1 MSVCA
6 QMSPAETH
14 IRSRNIKNRLPILAD
29 CLGRSPERSL
39 ASVARTMMRPAPL
52 LLLLAGVLF
61 FFALGSHQLQGST
74 EARVAGIAMAMHL
87 DNDWVIP
94 RLFGEP
100 FLEKPPLSLWL
111 DAGAIRL
118 FGATTWA
125 VRLASA
131 FAGLISVMLFYAML
145 RTFGRP
151 KTMAFC
157 ASLILA
163 TMASY
168 WGNVRGVGEDSLLS
182 LGVTTALLA
191 FYQAV
196 RPESERQGS
205 NAWAWA
211 LFTAGMAIATLSK
224 GVLGLAMP
232 GIVIFVYLACTSVMD
247 KRVRL
252 GDWLKP
258 AVFTLL
264 ALAPLLIWLGFLFER
279 GGLQAVAE
287 VLWTNS
293 VGRFSG
299 SFVEAGHYEPF
310 YYYLLKLP
318 EAFLP
323 WNILVYLGL
332 WHFRKS
338 LVRNRYRLFFS
349 VWLVAQFTLLTL
361 ASSKRVVYLMAMT
374 PAAAVLA
381 AEYAGVLLAWFKAH
395 KPALYRYHRGAIVG
409 AFTLAILSYMTAAF
423 WFAPKADKRE
433 SFVPVISQAK
443 TFQTEGRDV
452 VMYRPNE
459 RIAGASVFYLQAH
472 LPMLQ
477 NEAELRSFLSAKPG
491 NVALLD
497 NTEQLSEKVSVI
509 KQMAIGRQPYY
520 FVEQ

>member
-1 MSVCA
+1 M
-6 QMSPAETH
+6 T
-14 IRSRNIKNRLPILAD
+14 
-29 CLGRSPERSL
+29 
-39 ASVARTMMRPAPL
+39 RPAPL
-52 LLLLAGVLF
+52 LLLLLAGLLF
-61 FFALGSHQLQGST
+61 FFALGGHELQGST

-94 RLFGEP
+94 RLFREP

-118 FGATTWA
+118 FGGTTWA

-131 FAGLISVMLFYAML
+131 FAGLFSVMLFYAML
-145 RTFGRP
+145 RKFGRP
-151 KTMAFC
+151 QTLAFC
-157 ASLILA
+157 AALILA

-182 LGVTTALLA
+182 LGVTTALLG

-196 RPESERQGS
+196 RTDREGASG
-205 NAWAWA
+205 WAWA
-211 LFTAGMAIATLSK
+211 MFTVGMVIATLSK

-232 GIVIFVYLACTSVMD
+232 GIVIFVYLLSTSLMD
-247 KRVRL
+247 KRLRL

-258 AVFTLL
+258 ALFTLL
-264 ALAPLLIWLGFLFER
+264 ALVPLVIWLGFLFQR
-279 GGLQAVAE
+279 GGMQSVAE

-310 YYYLLKLP
+310 YYYIAKLP

-361 ASSKRVVYLMAMT
+361 ASSKRVVYLMALT

-381 AEYAGVLLAWFKAH
+381 AEYAGVLLEWLKAN
-395 KPALYRYHRGAIVG
+395 KPAIYRYHRKVIGGV
-409 AFTLAILSYMTAAF
+409 FTLAIACYLAAAF
-423 WFAPKADKRE
+423 WFAPKADVRQ
-433 SFVPVISQAK
+433 SFVPVISQVQAYQAQGK
-443 TFQTEGRDV
+443 DV
-452 VMYRPNE
+452 VLFQPNE
-459 RIAGASVFYLQAH
+459 RIAGASVFYLQAY
-472 LPMLQ
+472 LPILQ
-477 NEAELRSFLSAKPG
+477 TEAELRSYLTAKPG

-497 NTEQLSEKVSVI
+497 RTEQLSEKVTVI
-509 KQMAIGRQPYY
+509 KEMAINRQPYY

>member
-1 MSVCA
+1 M
-6 QMSPAETH
+6 T
-14 IRSRNIKNRLPILAD
+14 
-29 CLGRSPERSL
+29 
-39 ASVARTMMRPAPL
+39 RPAPL
-52 LLLLAGVLF
+52 LLLLAGLLF
-61 FFALGSHQLQGST
+61 FFALGNHALQGST

-87 DNDWVIP
+87 DNDWVVP
-94 RLFGEP
+94 QLFRQP

-118 FGATTWA
+118 FGGTTWA

-131 FAGLISVMLFYAML
+131 FAGLFSVMLFYAML

-151 KTMAFC
+151 KTMAFS
-157 ASLILA
+157 AALILA

-196 RPESERQGS
+196 RPEREGS
-205 NAWAWA
+205 SAWAWA
-211 LFTAGMAIATLSK
+211 LFTVGMVIATLSK

-232 GIVIFVYLACTSVMD
+232 GIVIFVYLASTSLMD
-247 KRVRL
+247 KRLRI

-258 AVFTLL
+258 ALFTLL
-264 ALAPLLIWLGFLFER
+264 ALVPLLIWLGFLFQR
-279 GGLQAVAE
+279 GGMQAVAE

-310 YYYLLKLP
+310 YYYIAKLP

-338 LVRNRYRLFFS
+338 LIRNRYHLFFS

-361 ASSKRVVYLMAMT
+361 ASSKRTVYLMALT

-381 AEYAGVLLAWFKAH
+381 AEYAGVLLDWLKER
-395 KPALYRYHRGAIVG
+395 KPALYRHHKTVIGGVFA
-409 AFTLAILSYMTAAF
+409 LAVACYLTAAF
-423 WFAPKADKRE
+423 WFAPRADVRQ
-433 SFVPVISQAK
+433 SFVPVISQIQALQAEGK
-443 TFQTEGRDV
+443 ELALFQ
-452 VMYRPNE
+452 PNE
-459 RIAGASVFYLQAH
+459 RIAGASVFYMQSYLPILQTEAELQAH
-472 LPMLQ
+472 L
-477 NEAELRSFLSAKPG
+477 AAKPG
-491 NVALLD
+491 NIALLD
-497 NTEQLSEKVSVI
+497 HTNGLTTPVKVI
-509 KQMAIGRQPYY
+509 KEMTINRQPYY

>member
-1 MSVCA
+1 M
-6 QMSPAETH
+6 T
-14 IRSRNIKNRLPILAD
+14 
-29 CLGRSPERSL
+29 
-39 ASVARTMMRPAPL
+39 RPASL
-52 LLLLAGVLF
+52 LLLLAGLLF
-61 FFALGSHQLQGST
+61 FFALGNHELQGST

-87 DNDWVIP
+87 DNNWVVP
-94 RLFGEP
+94 QLFREP

-131 FAGLISVMLFYAML
+131 FAGLLSVMLFYGML

-151 KTMAFC
+151 KTLAFC
-157 ASLILA
+157 AALILA

-196 RPESERQGS
+196 RPEREGS
-205 NAWAWA
+205 SAWAWA
-211 LFTAGMAIATLSK
+211 LFSVGMVIATLSK
-224 GVLGLAMP
+224 GVLGLALP
-232 GIVIFVYLACTSVMD
+232 GIVIFVYLASTSLMD
-247 KRVRL
+247 KHLRI

-264 ALAPLLIWLGFLFER
+264 ALVPLMVWLGFLFQR
-279 GGLQAVAE
+279 GGMQAVGE

-310 YYYLLKLP
+310 YYYIAKLP

-361 ASSKRVVYLMAMT
+361 ASSKRTVYLMALT

-381 AEYAGVLLAWFKAH
+381 AEYAGVLLEWLKAH
-395 KPALYRYHRGAIVG
+395 KPALYRYHRGVIVS
-409 AFTLAILSYMTAAF
+409 AFSLAIASYLTAAF

-433 SFVPVISQAK
+433 SFVPVISQARA
-443 TFQTEGRDV
+443 FQADGRDV
-452 VMYRPNE
+452 VMFQPNE
-459 RIAGASVFYLQAH
+459 RIAGASVFYLQAY
-472 LPMLQ
+472 LPILQ
-477 NEAELRSFLSAKPG
+477 TEAQLRSFLTAKPG
-491 NVALLD
+491 NIALLD
-497 NTEQLSEKVSVI
+497 NTRQLSGTVTVI
-509 KQMAIGRQPYY
+509 KEMKIGRQPYY
-520 FVEQ
+520 FIEQ

>member
-1 MSVCA
+1 M
-6 QMSPAETH
+6 T
-14 IRSRNIKNRLPILAD
+14 
-29 CLGRSPERSL
+29 
-39 ASVARTMMRPAPL
+39 RPAPL
-52 LLLLAGVLF
+52 LLLLAGLLF
-61 FFALGSHQLQGST
+61 FFALGNHELQGST
-74 EARVAGIAMAMHL
+74 EARVSGIAMAMHL
-87 DNDWVIP
+87 DNDWVVP
-94 RLFGEP
+94 RLFREP

-118 FGATTWA
+118 FGASTGA

-131 FAGLISVMLFYAML
+131 FAGLFSVMLLYGML
-145 RTFGRP
+145 RRFGRP
-151 KTMAFC
+151 QTLAFS
-157 ASLILA
+157 AALILA

-196 RPESERQGS
+196 RPERDGS
-205 NAWAWA
+205 SVWAWA
-211 LFTAGMAIATLSK
+211 LFTAGMVIATLSK
-224 GVLGLAMP
+224 GVLGLALP
-232 GIVIFVYLACTSVMD
+232 GIVIFVYLLSTSLMD
-247 KRVRL
+247 KHLRI

-258 AVFTLL
+258 ALFTLL
-264 ALAPLLIWLGFLFER
+264 ALVPLLIWLGFLFQR
-279 GGLQAVAE
+279 GGMQAVGE

-310 YYYLLKLP
+310 YYYLAKLP

-361 ASSKRVVYLMAMT
+361 ASSKRTVYLMALT

-381 AEYAGVLLAWFKAH
+381 AEYARVLLEWAKNR
-395 KPALYRYHRGAIVG
+395 KPALYRYHRQIIGGV
-409 AFTLAILSYMTAAF
+409 FTLAIACYLSAAF
-423 WFAPKADKRE
+423 WFAPKADVRQ
-433 SFVPVISQAK
+433 SFVPVISQV
-443 TFQTEGRDV
+443 QTLQDEGRTV
-452 VMYRPNE
+452 AMFQPNE
-459 RIAGASVFYLQAH
+459 RIAGASVFYLQAY
-472 LPMLQ
+472 LPILKT
-477 NEAELRSFLSAKPG
+477 EPELRAFLTAKPG
-491 NVALLD
+491 NVALTDHTDRLKEPV
-497 NTEQLSEKVSVI
+497 TVI
-509 KQMAIGRQPYY
+509 KQMAINRQPYY

>member
-1 MSVCA
+1 M
-6 QMSPAETH
+6 T
-14 IRSRNIKNRLPILAD
+14 
-29 CLGRSPERSL
+29 
-39 ASVARTMMRPAPL
+39 RPAPL
-52 LLLLAGVLF
+52 LLLLAGLLF
-61 FFALGSHQLQGST
+61 FFALGNHELQGST

-87 DNDWVIP
+87 DNDWVVP
-94 RLFGEP
+94 RLFREA

-118 FGATTWA
+118 FGGTTWA

-131 FAGLISVMLFYAML
+131 FAGLFSVMLLYGML
-145 RTFGRP
+145 RKFGRP
-151 KTMAFC
+151 KTLAFS
-157 ASLILA
+157 AALILA

-168 WGNVRGVGEDSLLS
+168 WSNVRGVGEDSLLS

-191 FYQAV
+191 FYQAM

-205 NAWAWA
+205 TAWAWA
-211 LFTAGMAIATLSK
+211 LFTAGMVIATLSK

-232 GIVIFVYLACTSVMD
+232 GSVIFVYLASTSLMD
-247 KRVRL
+247 KRL
-252 GDWLKP
+252 HIGDWLKP
-258 AVFTLL
+258 ALFTLL
-264 ALAPLLIWLGFLFER
+264 ALVPLLIWLGFLFQR
-279 GGLQAVAE
+279 GGMQAVGE

-310 YYYLLKLP
+310 YYYLMKLP

-361 ASSKRVVYLMAMT
+361 ASSKRTVYLMALT

-381 AEYAGVLLAWFKAH
+381 AEYARVLLQWLKDH
-395 KPALYRYHRGAIVG
+395 KPALYTHHKTVIGSV
-409 AFTLAILSYMTAAF
+409 FTLAVACYLTAAF
-423 WFAPKADKRE
+423 WFAPKADVRQ
-433 SFVPVISQAK
+433 SFVPVISQVQALRD
-443 TFQTEGRDV
+443 EGREV
-452 VMYRPNE
+452 VLFQPNE
-459 RIAGASVFYLQAH
+459 RIDGASVFYLQAY
-472 LPMLQ
+472 LPILQ
-477 NEAELRSFLSAKPG
+477 TEPELRSFLEAKPG

-497 NTEQLSEKVSVI
+497 RTEQLSGKVTVI
-509 KQMAIGRQPYY
+509 KEMAINRQPYY

>member
-1 MSVCA
+1 M
-6 QMSPAETH
+6 T
-14 IRSRNIKNRLPILAD
+14 
-29 CLGRSPERSL
+29 
-39 ASVARTMMRPAPL
+39 RPVSL
-52 LLLLAGVLF
+52 LLLLAALLF
-61 FFALGSHQLQGST
+61 FFALGNHELQGST

-87 DNDWVIP
+87 DNNWVVP
-94 RLFGEP
+94 QLFREP

-131 FAGLISVMLFYAML
+131 FAGLFSVLLFYGML
-145 RTFGRP
+145 RRFGRP
-151 KTMAFC
+151 QTLAFS
-157 ASLILA
+157 AALMLA

-168 WGNVRGVGEDSLLS
+168 WSNVRGVGEDSLLS

-196 RPESERQGS
+196 RPEREGP
-205 NAWAWA
+205 NTGAWA
-211 LFTAGMAIATLSK
+211 LFTAGMVIATLSK
-224 GVLGLAMP
+224 GVLGLALP
-232 GIVIFVYLACTSVMD
+232 GIVIFVYLASTSLMD
-247 KRVRL
+247 KRLRL

-264 ALAPLLIWLGFLFER
+264 ALVPLLIWLGFLFQR
-279 GGLQAVAE
+279 GGMQAVGE

-299 SFVEAGHYEPF
+299 SFVEAGHYEPI
-310 YYYLLKLP
+310 YYYIAKLP

-338 LVRNRYRLFFS
+338 LVRDRYRLFFS

-361 ASSKRVVYLMAMT
+361 ASSKRTVYLMALT
-374 PAAAVLA
+374 PAAAVLG
-381 AEYAGVLLAWFKAH
+381 AEYARVLLQWLKAR
-395 KPALYRYHRGAIVG
+395 KPSLYKHHRPLVG
-409 AFTLAILSYMTAAF
+409 GVFTLAVGCYLIAAF
-423 WFAPKADKRE
+423 WFAPKADVRQ
-433 SFVPVISQAK
+433 SFVPVISQVQALK
-443 TFQTEGRDV
+443 DEGKEVVLFQ
-452 VMYRPNE
+452 PNE
-459 RIAGASVFYLQAH
+459 RIAGASVFYLQAY
-472 LPMLQ
+472 LPILQ
-477 NEAELRSFLSAKPG
+477 TEAELQHYLAAKPG

-497 NTEQLSEKVSVI
+497 HTNGLDPQVKVI
-509 KQMAIGRQPYY
+509 KQMAINRQPYY

>member
-1 MSVCA
+1 M
-6 QMSPAETH
+6 T
-14 IRSRNIKNRLPILAD
+14 
-29 CLGRSPERSL
+29 
-39 ASVARTMMRPAPL
+39 RPASL
-52 LLLLAGVLF
+52 LLLLAGLLF
-61 FFALGSHQLQGST
+61 FFALGNHELQGST

-87 DNDWVIP
+87 DNDWVMP
-94 RLFGEP
+94 QLFREP

-111 DAGAIRL
+111 DAGAIRV
-118 FGATTWA
+118 FGGTTWA

-131 FAGLISVMLFYAML
+131 FAGLFSVMLLYGML
-145 RTFGRP
+145 RKFGRP
-151 KTMAFC
+151 QTLAFS
-157 ASLILA
+157 AALILA

-168 WGNVRGVGEDSLLS
+168 WSNVRGVGEDALLS

-196 RPESERQGS
+196 RPDRQGS
-205 NAWAWA
+205 ATGAWA
-211 LFTAGMAIATLSK
+211 LFTAGMVIATLSK

-232 GIVIFVYLACTSVMD
+232 GVVIFVYLVSTSLMD
-247 KRVRL
+247 KRLHL

-258 AVFTLL
+258 AAFTLL
-264 ALAPLLIWLGFLFER
+264 ALIPLLIWLTFLFQR
-279 GGLQAVAE
+279 GGLQAVGE

-299 SFVEAGHYEPF
+299 EFVEAGHYEPF

-318 EAFLP
+318 QAFLP

-361 ASSKRVVYLMAMT
+361 ASSKRTVYLMALT

-381 AEYAGVLLAWFKAH
+381 AEYGRVILEWLKAH
-395 KPALYRYHRGAIVG
+395 KPSLYKYHRRLVG
-409 AFTLAILSYMTAAF
+409 GVFTLAVACYLTAAF
-423 WFAPKADKRE
+423 WFAPKADVRQ
-433 SFVPVISQAK
+433 SFVPVIRQVQALQAEGK
-443 TFQTEGRDV
+443 EVVLFQ
-452 VMYRPNE
+452 PNE
-459 RIAGASVFYLQAH
+459 RIAGASVFYLQSY
-472 LPMLQ
+472 LKILQ
-477 NEAELRSFLSAKPG
+477 TDAQLHSYLAARPG

-497 NTEQLSEKVSVI
+497 RTDGLSTPVKVI
-509 KQMAIGRQPYY
+509 KEMAINRQPYY